1 MTTTAVAPTV
11 TTWNIDSVHS
21 SAQFKVKH
29 LMISNVKGEFAGIT
43 GKLELDEDISNSK
56 IEATID
62 AATIDT
68 RDEKRDAHLRS
79 ADFFDVEKFPTL
91 NFKSGRISKKADG
104 ELVVA
109 GDLTIHGVTKPAT
122 FQVEGPSAPTKD
134 PWGGTRIGL
143 TATTKIDRKD
153 FGLTFNMAL
162 ETGGVLVGEDI
173 AITLEVELIKA

>member
-1 MTTTAVAPTV
+1 MATSV

-29 LMISNVKGEFAGIT
+29 LMISNVKGEFVGIT
-43 GKLELDEDISNSK
+43 GTLNLDEENIANSK
-56 IEATID
+56 IDATID
-62 AATIDT
+62 ATTIHT

-91 NFKSGRISKKADG
+91 SFKSGHVSKKAEG
-104 ELVVA
+104 ELIVA
-109 GDLTIHGVTKPAT
+109 GDLTIHGVTKPVT
-122 FQVEGPSAPTKD
+122 FDVEGPSAPGKD

-162 ETGGVLVGEDI
+162 ETGGVVVGEDI
-173 AITLEVELIKA
+173 AITLEVELVKA